1 MSSALAPTA
10 TASRASAESL
20 LIERFRR
27 DFAELSELAQRNPA
41 AADVIA
47 AAVAASLRSAFPMQV
62 VTHAAPTTSVRVPVG
77 GGVYELTAE
86 DNGLRI
92 YVQEASGH
100 DATLLVPAESFVKDA
115 ASVGKAVR

>member
-1 MSSALAPTA
+1 MPSPALATTITPGD
-10 TASRASAESL
+10 SSEPD
-20 LIERFRR
+20 LIERFRSA
-27 DFAELSELAQRNPA
+27 FHELSELAQRNPA
-41 AADVIA
+41 GADVIA
-47 AAVAASLRSAFPMQV
+47 ATIAAQLRSAFPMQV

-86 DNGLRI
+86 ENGLRI

-100 DATLLVPAESFVKDA
+100 DATLLVPAEAFVKDA